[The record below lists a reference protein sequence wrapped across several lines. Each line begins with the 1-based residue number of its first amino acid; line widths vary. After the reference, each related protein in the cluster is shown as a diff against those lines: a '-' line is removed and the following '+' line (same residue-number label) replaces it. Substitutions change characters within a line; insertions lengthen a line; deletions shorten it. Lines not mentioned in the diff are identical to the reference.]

1 MVRPIKT
8 IKYVLTVFLCL
19 LMGLAGVGCG
29 GSEASES
36 GTYTLPELV
45 IPAYSGADTS
55 SCDVGGFDTTGAD
68 SGYVMASYTGGVPA
82 KLQVAKDSMKY
93 NYDIPATGEYTIF
106 PLQMGSGTYSI
117 RLLVS
122 VGDNRYTAVLEEDVD
137 AAVASEF
144 APFVVPNQI
153 VDYNADS
160 ACVTFAREQ
169 AAGVS
174 SDADVVKAVY
184 AYIKDHVTYDVA
196 KAQSP
201 PAGYIPSVDDTFLT
215 NTGICFDYASL
226 AAAMLR
232 SCGIPTKV
240 ETGYISPS
248 GIYHAWNEVYVKD
261 SGWIEVGFKIDA
273 NTWTLLDLTFAAGS
287 SKGDLSNF
295 IGDGN
300 ENTYETQYTY

>member
-1 MVRPIKT
+1 M
-8 IKYVLTVFLCL
+8 
-19 LMGLAGVGCG
+19 
-29 GSEASES
+29 
-36 GTYTLPELV
+36 
-45 IPAYSGADTS
+45 
-55 SCDVGGFDTTGAD
+55 
-68 SGYVMASYTGGVPA
+68 
-82 KLQVAKDSMKY
+82 
-93 NYDIPATGEYTIF
+93 
-106 PLQMGSGTYSI
+106 
-117 RLLVS
+117 
-122 VGDNRYTAVLEEDVD
+122 
-137 AAVASEF
+137 
-144 APFVVPNQI
+144 
-153 VDYNADS
+153 
-160 ACVTFAREQ
+160 
-169 AAGVS
+169 S

-201 PAGYIPSVDDTFLT
+201 PVGYIPSVDDTFLT

-273 NTWTLLDLTFAAGS
+273 DTWTLLDLTFAAGS
-287 SKGDLSNF
+287 SKGDLSGF

>member
-1 MVRPIKT
+1 MRPIKK
-8 IKYVLTVFLCL
+8 IKYLLTVFLCL
-19 LMGLAGVGCG
+19 LMGLSSAGCG

-45 IPAYSGADTS
+45 VPQYAGADTS

-68 SGYVMASYTGGVPA
+68 SGYVMASYTGDVAA
-82 KLQVAKDSMKY
+82 KLQVVKDGVKY

-117 RLLVS
+117 RLLTNVA
-122 VGDNRYTAVLEEDVD
+122 DNRYTAVLEEDVD
-137 AAVASEF
+137 AAIGSEF

-153 VDYNADS
+153 VDYDAGS
-160 ACVTFAREQ
+160 ACVAFAREQ
-169 AAGVS
+169 AADKS

-201 PAGYIPSVDDTFLT
+201 PSGYIPVVDDTFAT

-287 SKGDLSNF
+287 SKSDLSGF

-300 ENTYETQYTY
+300 DNTYETQYTY